1 MWAYSGKTSPMPVT
15 DGRNVLAVLFAAW
28 LLCLLAPDVR
38 SAELPPLS
46 QTLVGSVSEYK
57 VKPGDTLSSI
67 GARQGIEWKV
77 LAKLNGIQSAKSLAV
92 GQTLHLDNR
101 HVAPSDLDDGLVINL
116 PQRLLFLIRNKKV
129 VTNYPVAPGRPSWPT
144 PTGTF
149 EVVEMTEKPT
159 WYVPKSIQDEWAR
172 AGKVVKTSV
181 PPGPGNP
188 LGRNWIGLSFPSY
201 GIHGTSAPL
210 SIYDFQSSG
219 CIRLHSDDAE
229 ELFGRLSV
237 GDSGV
242 IVYEPILLAHV
253 NDGRVFLEV
262 HRDVYN
268 KKQILEA
275 SIQHVAEANGFSEI
289 VDWSKVASVIDR
301 KDGLAEEIDLSG
313 AN

>member
-1 MWAYSGKTSPMPVT
+1 MQVT
-15 DGRNVLAVLFAAW
+15 DGRNMLTGALAAWALCVLAPNA
-28 LLCLLAPDVR
+28 R

-46 QTLVGSVSEYK
+46 QALVGSASEYV

-67 GARQGIEWKV
+67 GARQGIESKV
-77 LAKLNGIQSAKSLAV
+77 LAKLNGIEPSKALVV
-92 GQTLHLDNR
+92 GQMLHLDNR
-101 HVAPSDLDDGLVINL
+101 HVVPSDLDDGLVINL
-116 PQRLLFLIRNKKV
+116 PQRLLFLLRNKKV
-129 VTNYPVAPGRPSWPT
+129 VANYPVAPGRPSWPT

-149 EVVEMTEKPT
+149 EVVEMTEKPI
-159 WYVPKSIQDEWAR
+159 WYVPKSIQDEWAK

-181 PPGPGNP
+181 PPGPSNP

-229 ELFGRLSV
+229 KLFGLLSV
-237 GDSGV
+237 GEPGV
-242 IVYEPILLAHV
+242 IVYEPILLAHLD
-253 NDGRVFLEV
+253 DGRIFLEV

-275 SIQHVAEANGFSEI
+275 SIQHVAEANGFSDI

-301 KDGLAEEIDLSG
+301 KDGLAEEIDSSN